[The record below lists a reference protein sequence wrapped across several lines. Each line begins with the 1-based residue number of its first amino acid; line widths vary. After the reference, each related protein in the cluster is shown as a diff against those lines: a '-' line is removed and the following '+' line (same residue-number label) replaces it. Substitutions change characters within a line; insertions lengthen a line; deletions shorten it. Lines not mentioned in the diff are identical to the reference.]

1 MTEPTSKQTDY
12 LADVVDHRRRWAVDL
27 LARGRPE
34 DLSSAANLVQ
44 RLDALPDP
52 ETADEASRTISV
64 AQGRFHELPRDV
76 RRAEQA
82 RDGDRARVARQVRR
96 HRDALAPAVDAA
108 RAGDDSEALRVLRS
122 VIADVRAEAAE

>member
-1 MTEPTSKQTDY
+1 MTEPTSKQTAY
-12 LADVVDHRRRWAVDL
+12 LADVIAHRRAWAVGL

-34 DLSSAANLVQ
+34 DLSSAAAMLARVDSIDEPATAE
-44 RLDALPDP
+44 DASH
-52 ETADEASRTISV
+52 AISV

-82 RDGDRARVARQVRR
+82 RHRDRARVARQVRR
-96 HRDALAPAVDAA
+96 HRDALAPAVEAA
-108 RAGDDSEALRVLRS
+108 SAGDDETALRVLRD